1 MLDIKLF
8 RENPDII
15 IESEKKRFK
24 DISNVKA
31 VIDYDNKFRKEFSKL
46 SKLRN
51 LRNVHSKEINQ
62 LQKQK
67 KPFKSKIKEVQEI
80 NKKIKT
86 TEDKVKKILEKR
98 DSHRYK
104 VGNILNKNVPIS
116 KDDSG
121 NKIERTWGK
130 PKKFKFKPKHQADI
144 ILEIDGADLER
155 AAKNSGA
162 RFYYLKNELAILNM
176 SILRYAIDELVKEG
190 FTPMQTPVFLRHGPM
205 SAAAELSDF
214 EEQLYKIEGEDNY
227 LIATSEQTLASYHM
241 NEVLNWKELPIK
253 YTAHSLCSR
262 KEAGSHGK
270 DTKGIFRVH
279 QFDKIEQFIFSRPE
293 DSEKLHEKMIT
304 ITEKIFKG
312 LEIPYRV
319 INIASG
325 EMNDN
330 GSLKYDIE
338 GWFPA
343 QNKYRELC
351 SGTNCTDYQARK
363 LNVKFDS
370 KKGIRE
376 VLHTLNC
383 TALASQ
389 RTIACL
395 LENHQNK
402 DGSITIPKKLIK
414 YTGFKK
420 INPK

>member
-8 RENPDII
+8 RENPELI

-24 DISNVKA
+24 DISNVNS
-31 VIDYDNKFRKEFSKL
+31 VIEYDNKFRKEFSKL

-98 DSHRYK
+98 DAHRYK
-104 VGNILNKNVPIS
+104 VGNILNKKVPVS

-144 ILEIDGADLER
+144 ILEIDGADLDR
-155 AAKNSGA
+155 AAKHSGA

-176 SILRYAIDELVKEG
+176 SILRYAIDELVREG
-190 FTPMQTPVFLRHGPM
+190 FTPMQTPVFLRHKPM
-205 SAAAELSDF
+205 SAAAELADF

-253 YTAHSLCSR
+253 YTAHSLCFR

-279 QFDKIEQFIFSRPE
+279 QFDKIEQFIFSRPG
-293 DSEKLHEKMIT
+293 DSEKLHEKMIE

-319 INIASG
+319 VNIASG

-402 DGSITIPKKLIK
+402 DGSITIPKKLVK